1 MTLRHMIVALLLF
14 GMTFCGHAARRSSL
28 CEQSKLDIYPDVFYS
43 CEAMQN
49 FKKGFDKQALFLFK
63 HAARWGS
70 KQSQYK
76 IGLMYV
82 GGFGTEPNPV
92 EGAAWLLLANERN
105 VMHSTEQLALVM
117 SELSGTERA
126 AAKGRAQ
133 FLRTEFG
140 DVQALTRRARWVRQ
154 MKRRSTGSHLGRA
167 MATVSIPGGEG
178 LTTRDNIN
186 GLTLYESNLR
196 ETLTTVEYRDFKVLD
211 PQNMGS
217 TDASQ
222 EQSIDGG

>member
-1 MTLRHMIVALLLF
+1 MVVLLLV
-14 GMTFCGHAARRSSL
+14 GMSFSAQAARKSFL
-28 CEQSKLDIYPDVFYS
+28 CEQSQLDIYPDVFYS

-49 FKKGFDKQALFLFK
+49 FKKGFDKHALALFK

-76 IGLMYV
+76 IGLMFV
-82 GGFGTEPNPV
+82 GGFGTRADPV

-117 SELSGTERA
+117 SELSEAERA

-133 FLRTEFG
+133 FLRAEYG

-154 MKRRSTGSHLGRA
+154 MKRRSTGSHLGRP

-178 LTTRDNIN
+178 LTSRDNLAS
-186 GLTLYESNLR
+186 LTLYESNLR

-211 PQNMGS
+211 PQDRGS
-217 TDASQ
+217 TDSTR
-222 EQSIDGG
+222 ERLPDEG